1 MIFKTEKESFEPPA
15 KNTKLFQIRDATD
28 EYFIQL
34 TLDQCG
40 FRGSD
45 PLNSQKSVYNFLGI
59 LCIHRFNQ
67 L

>member
-1 MIFKTEKESFEPPA
+1 MTFKTEKESFEPPA

-40 FRGSD
+40 
-45 PLNSQKSVYNFLGI
+45 V
-59 LCIHRFNQ
+59 
-67 L
+67 